1 MTKGVFII
9 GRTKDDRDM
18 KWVSLDGHKAAKIIG
33 PSNFLA
39 GLGVRK

>member
-9 GRTKDDRDM
+9 GRTRDDRDV
-18 KWVSLDGHKAAKIIG
+18 KWVSLDGHKVAEIIG

-39 GLGVRK
+39 GLGVGK